1 MLEKR
6 SKKLEIVDDFVKTTV
21 KNLMN
26 DLTKYLINVPS
37 ESSEK

>member
-1 MLEKR
+1 MDGL
-6 SKKLEIVDDFVKTTV
+6 KTTV
-21 KNLMN
+21 KDLMN